1 MSDRVQ
7 ASIWNRNQANFDRN
21 LAVVIG
27 IDRYKNDS
35 ICDLSTAVNDADAI
49 ATLLEQHYGYRQ
61 SAQTAVIRLFDTAA
75 TLVGLRHLLQ
85 VTLPAQHLS
94 ESDRLILYFA
104 GHGLPRS
111 SEDGPEGYLVPHDAD
126 PTAPDSFLAMREVY
140 EAIAQLNCHH
150 LLVILDCCF
159 AGTFRWAG
167 SRKIV
172 PILETLRREHYY
184 HFIRHPAWQVI
195 TSSAHD
201 QEALDVARLQAD
213 YRRTPDLDQ
222 PHSPFALAL
231 LEGLQPGNGSSQVKA
246 DLFADGVVTAHE
258 LFVYLQSR
266 VKQLSGEQQAPGI
279 YPLRRDY
286 DKGEFIFTPPQF
298 DPEKSLAQA
307 LPLNEANN
315 PYRGLKSFNEN
326 DTAFFFGRQ
335 PLVEELAQQ
344 LLQPDRALTVVV
356 GVSGSGKSSLVKAGL
371 VPYLRNQ
378 NHESTS
384 DRWHILESIRPGV
397 SPFVSLAQTLLP
409 IANPKSP
416 DPSLELDLVSQQLQL
431 EPQYF
436 SQAIAVW
443 QHKHPSTRL
452 LLVIDQ
458 FEELLTRSQG
468 DREHS
473 QQGES
478 GATET
483 QDWQQFLKVLS
494 IAIADHPQALRLVLT
509 LRSDFEP
516 RFLSSA
522 LAPYWQDARFPM
534 RAMTLDE
541 LRQAIENP
549 ALKQALYFEEIRD
562 DRGNLIGNLVSKL
575 VEEVGQMPGALP
587 LLSFTLSELYV
598 KLYKRWQQ
606 DQSTDRML
614 RFSDYQ
620 ALGGVTG
627 ALTYRATEE
636 YNALDQLQQA
646 TLRRVMLRMVAIEGE
661 GVARR
666 QATLSELIYA
676 DPDENKRVQTVIQR
690 LSDARLMVTGANS
703 QGESYVEPA
712 HDALVQG
719 WEQLLIW
726 KREEEENIL
735 LQRRLTPASAEWKT
749 VKDKQLETGI
759 TAKIEPILNRIDL
772 IFYRLEN
779 WMQQDLSQLMQLIQ
793 QWQRSPTQA
802 SRQREKSTQFLWH
815 TNPYL
820 EVLHQN
826 LQSAGHWLNQ
836 VESEFVQASMLQK
849 RRNHSWRWRIAIG
862 VILGMSILTVTALLG
877 QRNALM
883 SQVEASRESAEA
895 NFRAGQSLNAFLDT
909 LRAARS
915 LRHPLL
921 QLFQP
926 NTQLSQQ
933 VEGTLQKAVYSV
945 SERNRL
951 SESLG
956 ITRSQSSPDGQL
968 IAVTSEGGIISL
980 WNWQGQKQAQWNS
993 EQGQILNLSFSRDGQ
1008 QLATTGAEGTVR
1020 LWDLQGKPLAVLRG
1034 HSGMVKGVSFSPDGQ
1049 TIATS
1054 GTDTTIRLWNRQ
1066 GQPLAILRG
1075 HQLDVWSVAFSPDG
1089 QSLASA
1095 SDDDTFRLWNLQ
1107 GKQLQEVQAQQGQLH
1122 TIAYSA
1128 NGQWLATAGR
1138 DGRVR
1143 LWTAQGQPL
1152 AILSGHQGRVWKVQ
1166 FSADGQL
1173 LSSASADGTVRLWK
1187 VGQLATRQLSST
1199 EPIATDLPVTVLS
1212 GHQGPARHVSFDRTG
1227 QRLVS
1232 SGDDGTVR
1240 FWDWQGQQ
1248 LVTLNGHQGSVRAA
1262 QFSSNGQLL
1271 ATSGEDATIRLW
1283 NLQGQSLTQFGGNL
1297 GTPSELSPI
1306 RSIAFSP
1313 HTGQQ
1318 ILASAQ
1324 GQTIRL
1330 WSGSDQPPIE
1340 FRGHQGLVRSV
1351 QFSPDGQ
1358 QLVSAGDDGAI
1369 LLWNLQGQPLAT
1381 WQGDRQQVW
1390 QVAFSPDGQRVA
1402 SAGAEGIVRVWS
1414 LQGQLLANFSGH
1426 LGAIFSIAFSPNGQ
1440 ELASGGQDGTIR
1452 RWNLST
1458 NKKISLFQGYDAEIN
1473 SIAYDPE
1480 VKRLISGDSQGNA
1493 QLWNLQS
1500 QQQTAEWIA
1509 HPNSIVRQVSFSPTR
1524 NLVVTTADDS
1534 TAKLWQLENFN
1545 QLQVRS
1551 CALLNDYLD
1560 YLKRKPGETIGTG
1573 DRNLCDGVR

>member
-1 MSDRVQ
+1 
-7 ASIWNRNQANFDRN
+7 
-21 LAVVIG
+21 
-27 IDRYKNDS
+27 
-35 ICDLSTAVNDADAI
+35 
-49 ATLLEQHYGYRQ
+49 
-61 SAQTAVIRLFDTAA
+61 
-75 TLVGLRHLLQ
+75 
-85 VTLPAQHLS
+85 
-94 ESDRLILYFA
+94 
-104 GHGLPRS
+104 LPRS
-111 SEDGPEGYLVPHDAD
+111 NEDGPEGYLVPHDAN
-126 PTAPDSFLAMREVY
+126 PTAPDSFLAMREIY
-140 EAIAQLNCHH
+140 EALAQLNCHH

-184 HFIRHPAWQVI
+184 HFIRHPAWQVM
-195 TSSAHD
+195 TSSGYD

-213 YRRTPDLDQ
+213 YRRSISGLDQ
-222 PHSPFALAL
+222 LHSPFALAL
-231 LEGLQPGNGSSQVKA
+231 LEGLQPGNNSPQVKA
-246 DLFADGVVTAHE
+246 DLFPDGVVTAHE
-258 LFVYLQSR
+258 LFVYLQIR
-266 VKQLSGEQQAPGI
+266 VKQLSGDQQAPGI
-279 YPLRRDY
+279 YPLRLDY

-298 DPEKSLAQA
+298 DPEKSLVQA

-315 PYRGLKSFNEN
+315 PYRGLKSFDEN
-326 DTAFFFGRQ
+326 DAAFFFGRQ
-335 PLVEELAQQ
+335 TLIEELAQQ
-344 LLQPDRALTVVV
+344 LLQPNRALTIVV

-371 VPYLRNQ
+371 IPYLKNQ
-378 NHESTS
+378 DHESTS
-384 DRWHILESIRPGV
+384 DRWHILEPIRPGV
-397 SPFVSLAQTLLP
+397 SPFLALAKTLLP
-409 IANPKSP
+409 IATPESP
-416 DPSLELDLVSQQLQL
+416 NPSLALDLVSQKLQQ

-436 SQAIAVW
+436 SQVIGAW
-443 QHKHPSTRL
+443 HHTHPETQL

-468 DREHS
+468 DRELS
-473 QQGES
+473 QQSKS
-478 GATET
+478 GDTGT
-483 QDWQQFLKVLS
+483 QDWQQFLKVLG
-494 IAIADHPQALRLVLT
+494 IAIADHPQTLRLVLT

-522 LAPYWQDARFPM
+522 LAPYWQEARFPT

-549 ALKQALYFEEIRD
+549 ALKQALYFEEVQD
-562 DRGNLIGNLVSKL
+562 DRGNSIGNLVSKL

-598 KLYKRWQQ
+598 RLYKRWQQ
-606 DQSTDRML
+606 DQSTDRIL

-636 YNALDQLQQA
+636 YSALDRLHQA

-666 QATLSELIYA
+666 QATQSELIYA

-719 WEQLLIW
+719 WEQLLVW

-735 LQRRLTPASAEWKT
+735 LQRRLTPASAEWKA
-749 VKDKQLETGI
+749 VKDKQLNTGM
-759 TAKIEPILNRIDL
+759 TAKIEPILNCIDQV
-772 IFYRLEN
+772 FYRLEN
-779 WMQQDLSQLMQLIQ
+779 WIQQDFSQLMQIV
-793 QWQRSPTQA
+793 QRRCAALPIPQGSPTQA
-802 SRQREKSTQFLWH
+802 ERQREKSTQFLWH

-826 LQSAGHWLNQ
+826 LQSASHWLNQ

-862 VILGMSILTVTALLG
+862 VMIGISGLTVAALWG
-877 QRNALM
+877 QRNALI

-895 NFRAGQSLNAFLDT
+895 NFSAGQSLNAFLDT

-915 LRHPLL
+915 MQHPLL
-921 QLFQP
+921 QFFQP
-926 NTQLSQQ
+926 NAQLSQQ

-956 ITRSQSSPDGQL
+956 VTRSQASPDEQL
-968 IAVTSEGGIISL
+968 IAVTGEGGSVSV
-980 WNWQGQKQAQWNS
+980 WNWQGQRQARWNS
-993 EQGQILNLSFSRDGQ
+993 EQGQILNLGFSPDGQ
-1008 QLATTGAEGTVR
+1008 QIATAGADGTMR

-1034 HSGMVKGVSFSPDGQ
+1034 HSGMVKGISFSPDGQ

-1066 GQPLAILRG
+1066 GQPLATLTG

-1089 QSLASA
+1089 QTLASA

-1107 GKQLQEVQAQQGQLH
+1107 GKQLQQVQAQQGQLH

-1128 NGQWLATAGR
+1128 DGRWLATAGQ

-1152 AILSGHQGRVWKVQ
+1152 ATFSGHQGRVWKIQ

-1173 LSSASADGTVRLWK
+1173 LASASADGTVRLWK
-1187 VGQLATRQLSST
+1187 VGQLTTRQPAAGLSGFPPASA
-1199 EPIATDLPVTVLS
+1199 EQIVTILS
-1212 GHQGPARHVSFDRTG
+1212 GHQGPARHVSFDQTG

-1240 FWDWQGQQ
+1240 FWDWEGQQ
-1248 LVTLNGHQGSVRAA
+1248 LVTLNGHQGSVRAV

-1283 NLQGQSLTQFGGNL
+1283 NLQGQSLTQFGDNVGYSEAL
-1297 GTPSELSPI
+1297 GPI

-1313 HTGQQ
+1313 QNAGWQ
-1318 ILASAQ
+1318 LASAQ

-1330 WSGSDQPPIE
+1330 WSSADQPPIE

-1358 QLVSAGDDGAI
+1358 QVVSAGDDGAI
-1369 LLWNLQGQPLAT
+1369 RLWNLQGQLLAT

-1390 QVAFSPDGQRVA
+1390 QVAFSPDGQRLA
-1402 SAGAEGIVRVWS
+1402 SAGTEGIIRVWN
-1414 LQGQLLANFSGH
+1414 LQGQLLASFSGH
-1426 LGAIFSIAFSPNGQ
+1426 LGAIYSIAFSSNGQ

-1458 NKKISLFQGYDAEIN
+1458 YPLNKN
-1473 SIAYDPE
+1473 
-1480 VKRLISGDSQGNA
+1480 R
-1493 QLWNLQS
+1493 
-1500 QQQTAEWIA
+1500 
-1509 HPNSIVRQVSFSPTR
+1509 
-1524 NLVVTTADDS
+1524 
-1534 TAKLWQLENFN
+1534 
-1545 QLQVRS
+1545 
-1551 CALLNDYLD
+1551 
-1560 YLKRKPGETIGTG
+1560 
-1573 DRNLCDGVR
+1573 